1 MKYITLPDNKVRRLS
16 FYLAMEEYVARH
28 FGDEEYFFM
37 WQVNPTVIFG
47 RNQLME
53 NEINMKYVQKNKI
66 EYYRRKSGGGCVYA
80 DRSNIMFSYITKDFN
95 VGFTFDKYLRLVAHT
110 LNKLGVKAEATGR
123 NDITV
128 DGKKISG
135 NAFYRTAGKSIVHG
149 TMLFDT
155 NIKDLVLSITPS
167 NEKLIT
173 KGIESVRKRVTNLKE
188 YLDIDIGTFKS
199 FMRTQLCDSE
209 IAIQPE
215 EITGIENIEKEYLKE
230 SWILGNN
237 PRYTLI
243 KKGYGT
249 AGEIEI
255 RLEIKNGIIK
265 EINLMGDYFPIGEM
279 ERFLNTFTGVTF
291 EYNTIRNILDKIKI
305 EEYIL
310 NLTQDQFLEILF
322 EENKAPKH

>member
-1 MKYITLPDNKVRRLS
+1 MKYITLPDDKVRRLS

-37 WQVNPTVIFG
+37 WQVDPTVIFG

-53 NEINMKYVQKNKI
+53 NEINMEYVQKNGI

-95 VGFTFDKYLRLVAHT
+95 VGFTFDKYLRLVAYT
-110 LNKLGVKAEATGR
+110 LNKLGCRAKTTGR
-123 NDITV
+123 NDITI
-128 DGKKISG
+128 DGRKVSG
-135 NAFYRTAGKSIVHG
+135 NAFYRTSGKSIVHG

-155 NIKDLVLSITPS
+155 NMKDLVLSITPS

-173 KGIESVRKRVTNLKE
+173 KGIESVRKRVVNLKE
-188 YLDIDIGTFKS
+188 YLNIDIETFKL
-199 FMRTQLCDSE
+199 FMRNELCHSE
-209 IAIQPE
+209 TVLPPE
-215 EITGIENIEKEYLKE
+215 EITEIENIEKEYLKE
-230 SWILGNN
+230 SWILGHN

-255 RLEIKNGIIK
+255 RLEIKNRIIK

-279 ERFLNTFTGVTF
+279 DRFLNVFTGMTF
-291 EYNTIRNILDKIKI
+291 EYNTIKNILDKIKI

-310 NLTQDQFLEILF
+310 NFTKEQFLEILF
-322 EENKAPKH
+322 GNNKEPEH